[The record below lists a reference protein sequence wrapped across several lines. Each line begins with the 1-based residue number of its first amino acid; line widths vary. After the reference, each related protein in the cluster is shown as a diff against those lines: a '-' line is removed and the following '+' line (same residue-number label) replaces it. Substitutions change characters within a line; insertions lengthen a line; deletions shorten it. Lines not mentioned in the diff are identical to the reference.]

1 MNNRLLKPFGV
12 LMSRLKYAQKFILL
26 SVILLIPLA
35 VLLVSLLTQLNKDIQ
50 FVKNERAGVEYIKS
64 IFPVVLQVQQ
74 HRGTASGVLNGDGSA
89 QARLEEIKQQVQ
101 TLIEAVNTEQSAL
114 AGELGT
120 LEQWKAIEQNWNTLQ
135 SKVLTLTPEQS
146 IEEHAHFV
154 QQMLDLIV
162 FASDRS
168 GLTLDPKID
177 SYYVMDLM
185 VNRLPALI
193 ELTGRIRAEGVG
205 ILNRKQLTAEEK
217 IDMTVKKIQVE
228 DSLNNTKIAM
238 AKVKE
243 NNPGTS
249 QHIEGIGDT
258 SVQSIEQFLNS
269 LDNQILNASALSM
282 VPSDF
287 YDEATS
293 TIGDASRF
301 YNVVV
306 EELEQLLKERHH
318 ELRINRAVISLIVF
332 GSLVVVTLFYLG
344 FYNNV
349 RSAIKTLQTEVKK
362 MAEGDLSGQFMLDT
376 RDELRYVGEAVN
388 DMAGSLNRLLLHN
401 QEISEQVAAASEEL
415 SALAVESTAVT
426 QRMAGS
432 VNAIDDGADRQ
443 QKASQENA
451 QAMDEVA
458 AAINRIAE
466 TASGV
471 SEAAMDI
478 STGARIGEERL
489 QDTFTQMNSI
499 HRAVHRS
506 SELTL
511 QLNERSNEI
520 DSIVS
525 VIMEISS
532 QTNLLA
538 LNANIEAARAGEQG
552 RGFMVVANEVRKLA
566 DQTTG
571 SAQKIAALVGNVR
584 TLLSEV
590 TASMVESTSVTEKGM
605 AANKEAVEAIGK
617 VLQSIGQVAEDIQ
630 EVSAA
635 AEQVSAS
642 AQEVTASISEMK
654 EITGNTANEAR
665 SVADATEEQLSSME
679 EVQASS
685 EALSINAQQL
695 QDELRKFKLR
705 S

>member
-1 MNNRLLKPFGV
+1 MNNRLLKPFAIM
-12 LMSRLKYAQKFILL
+12 MSRLKYAQKFILL

-35 VLLVSLLTQLNKDIQ
+35 VLLVSLLSQLQKEIE
-50 FVKNERAGVEYIKS
+50 FVKNERTGVEYIKS

-74 HRGTASGVLNGDGSA
+74 HRGTANGALNGDTSA
-89 QARLEEIKQQVQ
+89 RARLEEIQQQVE
-101 TLIEAVNTEQSAL
+101 TLIEVVNTKQSAL
-114 AGELGT
+114 AGELGAT
-120 LEQWKAIEQNWNTLQ
+120 EQWKAIEQSWNTLQ
-135 SKVLTLTPEQS
+135 SQALTLTPEQS
-146 IEEHAHFV
+146 IGEHTRLV
-154 QQMLDLIV
+154 QQMLDLAV
-162 FASDRS
+162 FAADQS
-168 GLTLDPKID
+168 GLTLDPEID

-185 VNRLPALI
+185 VNRLPVLI
-193 ELTGRIRAEGVG
+193 ELTGQIRAEGVG

-217 IDMTVKKIQVE
+217 IGMTVKKIQVQ
-228 DSLNNTKIAM
+228 DSLHNANVAM
-238 AKVKE
+238 TKVKDH
-243 NNPGTS
+243 NSGTS
-249 QHIEGIGDT
+249 QQIENIGKA
-258 SVQSIEQFLNS
+258 SLQSIAQLLS
-269 LDNQILNASALSM
+269 TLDDQILNASAFSM
-282 VPSDF
+282 GSSDF
-287 YDEATS
+287 YDEATG
-293 TIGDASRF
+293 TIGDASQF

-318 ELRINRAVISLIVF
+318 ELGINRNVLVIIVF

-344 FYNNV
+344 FYSNV
-349 RSAIKTLQTEVKK
+349 RSTVKTLQTEVKK
-362 MAEGDLSGQFMLDT
+362 MAEGDLSGRFMLDT

-506 SELTL
+506 SELAV

-590 TASMVESTSVTEKGM
+590 TASMVASTSVTEQGM

-654 EITGNTANEAR
+654 EITGNTADEAR
-665 SVADATEEQLSSME
+665 KVADATEEQLSSME

-685 EALSINAQQL
+685 EALSNHAQQL
-695 QDELRKFKLR
+695 QDELQKFKLR